1 MISASDFKEGE
12 LEQTLVQLIEFDEN
26 KERLNAQIEE
36 YFNSYD
42 KDGNGGIDRK
52 ELRLFLTEFFTVYHI
67 RAPVTDEFVD
77 AVFRDIDENRDNMI
91 QLEELQKFASVFVK
105 KLILIYKQALETG
118 ADVALADHSP
128 AVAKGGDNSDDEEKK
143 EEK

>member
-105 KLILIYKQALETG
+105 KLILIYKQAHETG

-128 AVAKGGDNSDDEEKK
+128 AVVKGGDDDDDEEKK